1 MDDVGEEVVVL
12 EPVVDADLLV
22 VDRQGP
28 RVDATLLQRQ
38 ISIQ

>member
-22 VDRQGP
+22 VDRQRP
-28 RVDATLLQRQ
+28 RVDATLLHWH